1 MQHHQPQLFS
11 DSNPVEVI
19 NRDGR
24 VRHQPE
30 YLSIEEADA
39 LFSYLNRNL
48 DWQQR
53 KIFIFGEWHLQP
65 RLIAFLGND
74 EILYSYSG
82 DTLRSILW
90 PDEIAKI
97 AVKLSKELKNE
108 FNVVLANYYQN
119 GEDSMGW
126 HADNETE
133 LGKNPM
139 IASISLGQPRKF
151 KLRHRDGEQKNLVL
165 EHGSLLTMSGECQQY
180 WQHALPK
187 IRTDGA
193 RINLTFRKIIT

>member
-1 MQHHQPQLFS
+1 MKHHQSQLFS

-39 LFSYLNRNL
+39 LFSYLKCNL

-53 KIFIFGEWHLQP
+53 KIFIFGEWRQQP
-65 RLIAFLGND
+65 RLIAFLGNE

-90 PDEIAKI
+90 PDEVAKI
-97 AVKLSKELKNE
+97 AVKLSREFNNE
-108 FNVVLANYYQN
+108 FNVVLANYYRN

-126 HADNETE
+126 HADNEAE
-133 LGKNPM
+133 LGNNPM

-187 IRTDGA
+187 TRTDGA
-193 RINLTFRKIIT
+193 RINLTFRKIIA